1 MDTSCSTET
10 IQAHLNFIEILYQ
23 KSFVQKRYSSFYFR
37 SLKTF
42 KYMKKLFM
50 LYNNK
55 KILLFFKEYFEKIW
69 YFLPSYINLQS
80 WVFFWSFNSYD
91 LLLKKKT
98 SFSKKYFAFCLKNLL
113 KSFANNEYIFNNSN
127 TLLSFY
133 AGTMTYTC
141 IKKKIFR
148 LNRSDLVQIY
158 VFIKKL
164 KNKKGS
170 FQSFL
175 LGESD
180 SRLNYCIL
188 IISSLYNIL
197 TIEISSNCEHYIRS
211 IQMNDGSFSGNK
223 AREGHV
229 SFFYCCIS
237 SLLFFS
243 QKKKNISVPICFNS
257 WLSQKEKLFEF
268 SIQGRT
274 SKLIDCCY
282 FFWLG
287 ASFILGS
294 LYLPIQLLNGLVLT
308 KGEVL
313 SGFSDKIGRYLDLY
327 HTCYAICGFSMLNF
341 ENRINIKSNELKN
354 NLFKKCNHSIFTCKL
369 NPIYGIKE
377 SSLLFFLGK

>member
-1 MDTSCSTET
+1 MDTSCSTE
-10 IQAHLNFIEILYQ
+10 IVQAHLNFIEILYQ
-23 KSFVQKRYSSFYFR
+23 KSFVQKRNSSFYFR

-42 KYMKKLFM
+42 EYMKNLFM

-69 YFLPSYINLQS
+69 YFLPSYVKLQN

-91 LLLKKKT
+91 LLLKKNT
-98 SFSKKYFAFCLKNLL
+98 NFSKKYFACCLKNLL

-133 AGTMTYTC
+133 AVTMTYTC
-141 IKKKIFR
+141 IKKKIFK

-164 KNKKGS
+164 KNKIGS
-170 FQSFL
+170 FQSFF

-188 IISSLYNIL
+188 IICSLYNIL
-197 TIEISSNCEHYIRS
+197 TIEISSNCEHHIRS

-243 QKKKNISVPICFNS
+243 QKNKLLSVPICFNN

-274 SKLIDCCY
+274 SKLTDCCY

-294 LYLPIQLLNGLVLT
+294 LYLPLQLLNGLVLT
-308 KGEVL
+308 KGEIL

-341 ENRINIKSNELKN
+341 ENRININSVKLKN
-354 NLFKKCNHSIFTCKL
+354 NLFNKCNKA
-369 NPIYGIKE
+369 Y
-377 SSLLFFLGK
+377 LLVS